1 MSRLIPAIRV
11 AATCLLILAAA
22 TDRAVL
28 ANDGDTVLV
37 FAAASTREAVEAVL
51 NLAERKHGI
60 SSAASFAGSGTL
72 ARQIEAGAPVD
83 LYLSANSD
91 WMERLAQ
98 SGSIV
103 QDSRIDLV
111 ANTLV
116 VIAPSHPHATST
128 GPATLSAS
136 WLSKQLAGEQ
146 LAGGRLAIGD
156 PRAVPAGIYARQ
168 ALENLGLWSAVA
180 GHLAPTSD
188 VRTALALVERGA
200 VPLGIVYRT
209 DAIASNDVTIMAD
222 IPADSHD
229 PIRYPLAMTPQGTR
243 SAAAQRLM
251 ALFQSPEGLQAFS
264 ARGFLPVE

>member
-11 AATCLLILAAA
+11 AVTCLLILAAA
-22 TDRAVL
+22 TDRAAL

-51 NLAERKHGI
+51 DLADRTHGI
-60 SSAASFAGSGTL
+60 SAAASFAGSGTL

-83 LYLSANSD
+83 LYLSANTD

-128 GPATLSAS
+128 SPATLSAS
-136 WLSKQLAGEQ
+136 SLSKQLV
-146 LAGGRLAIGD
+146 GGRLAIGD

-168 ALENLGLWSAVA
+168 ALENLDLWSAVA

-209 DAIASNDVTIMAD
+209 DALASNDVTIVAD

-251 ALFQSPEGLQAFS
+251 ALFQSPEGLEAFS